1 MRFLRTDIKE
11 IETKTELKNLISENE
26 NVMVCCGRMGPMC
39 LPVFNVMEQLEEEYS
54 NIKFR
59 VMAFDNPESAIIRNA
74 PECRG
79 FSGLPF
85 TMYYKNGNVVKATSS
100 IQNMQQVTGILDAH
114 FGK

>member
-1 MRFLRTDIKE
+1 MRFLRTGIKE
-11 IETKTELKNLISENE
+11 IETKTELEKLISENE

-39 LPVFNVMEQLEEEYS
+39 LPVYSAMEQLEEEYG

-59 VMAFDNPESAIIRNA
+59 VMAFDNPDSAIIRNA
-74 PECRG
+74 PECRE

-85 TMYYKNGNVVKATSS
+85 TVYYKNGKVVKATGS
-100 IQNMQQVTGILDAH
+100 IQNVQQITGILDTY

>member
-1 MRFLRTDIKE
+1 MGFLRTGLKE
-11 IETKTELKNLISENE
+11 IETKSELEKLISENE

-39 LPVFNVMEQLEEEYS
+39 LPVYSSMEQLEEEYS

-59 VMAFDNPESAIIRNA
+59 VMAFDNPEAAIIRNA

-79 FSGLPF
+79 FMGLPF
-85 TMYYKNGNVVKATSS
+85 TLYYKNGKVAHATSS
-100 IQNMQQVTGILDAH
+100 IQNMQQVTGILDNH